1 VNDPAQGSEVFGG
14 MVDLGLVVVYAEG
27 AAQIFFC
34 KVISDFG

>member
-1 VNDPAQGSEVFGG
+1 MNDSVQGSEVFGG
-14 MVDLGLVVVYAEG
+14 MVDLGLVVVFTEG